1 MGGDG
6 VGITKEITRKKSDVY
21 LRAPNSDDMKFFQ
34 IFFAW
39 FLELVMSKPQVKF
52 HQKIFI
58 LNGRKSSDKVSHLR
72 TIRGHLELNRCLLI
86 GPRIVLMKNLFYN
99 PIQPS

>member
-1 MGGDG
+1 
-6 VGITKEITRKKSDVY
+6 
-21 LRAPNSDDMKFFQ
+21 
-34 IFFAW
+34 
-39 FLELVMSKPQVKF
+39 MSKPQVKF

-86 GPRIVLMKNLFYN
+86 GPRIVNVVDERQEDGDTRGVGCFSGYFSYVLDY
-99 PIQPS
+99 